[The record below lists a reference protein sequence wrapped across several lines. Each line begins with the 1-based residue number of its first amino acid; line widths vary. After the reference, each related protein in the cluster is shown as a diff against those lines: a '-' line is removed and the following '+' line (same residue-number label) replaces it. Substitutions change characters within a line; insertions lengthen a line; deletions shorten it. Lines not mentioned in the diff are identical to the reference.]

1 MSGRRVGA
9 ITKRILQQFRRDHRT
24 LGLLFGAPLVILA
37 LLGYLLR
44 GGGDVPKMGIVNL
57 DSGPLGGIVASTLES
72 SKTVSASSMS
82 PTDANGRLRSGDIA
96 GYVLLPSNFSA
107 KAQQSRLIA
116 PEIHLEGSQPGLSQS
131 ILQAV
136 SQSFV
141 GLAGQAGGI
150 QFMPRISF
158 LYGGPSFDTLDYFGA
173 AFIGLV
179 VFFLV
184 FVITAVAFL
193 RERGQGTLERL
204 MASPLRRAEIVLGYM
219 LGFTVLA
226 LVQSAEVLA
235 FSLLVLH
242 VHNVGNVALI
252 FVLEALMAIAAVN
265 LGIFLSM
272 FARTEFQAVQFIPL
286 VIVPQVLLAGIIFP
300 ISTEP
305 GPLQALSRVLPL
317 TYAVEGLRNIMIKGA
332 DLTWSS
338 LQLDLGVVLGNSCE
352 LKNCIV
358 FDEAQIPHFNYVG
371 DSILGHKTHLGAGV
385 KVSNIKLDRT
395 NVTVEID
402 GNPFDTGLRKFGAVL
417 GDGSQIGCNAVLNP
431 GSILGRGAIIYP
443 NVNWRG
449 ILPANMIAKNKA
461 AVEVVVRRPKSPG

>member
-1 MSGRRVGA
+1 MSASRVRA
-9 ITKRILQQFRRDHRT
+9 ITKRLLQQFRRDRRT
-24 LGLLFGAPLVILA
+24 LALLFGAPLVILA

-44 GGGDVPKMGIVNL
+44 GGGDVPKMGVVNL
-57 DSGPLGGIVASTLES
+57 DNGQLGSLVATTLES

-82 PTDANGRLRSGDIA
+82 QTEADTNLRSGDIA
-96 GYVLLPSNFSA
+96 GYVLLPSDFTVQ
-107 KAQQSRLIA
+107 AQQRRLIA
-116 PEIHLEGSQPGLSQS
+116 PEVHLEGSQPGLSGS
-131 ILQAV
+131 ILQSI

-141 GLAGQAGGI
+141 ALASQAGGV
-150 QFMPRISF
+150 QFAPRVSY

-193 RERGQGTLERL
+193 RERSQGTLERL

-226 LVQSAEVLA
+226 LIQSAEVLA

-252 FVLEALMAIAAVN
+252 FLVEALMAIAAVN

-300 ISTEP
+300 VSSMP
-305 GPLQALSRVLPL
+305 GPLQALARVLPL

-332 DLTWSS
+332 DLSWSS
-338 LQLDLGVVLGNSCE
+338 LQLDIGVVLGF
-352 LKNCIV
+352 CILV
-358 FDEAQIPHFNYVG
+358 
-371 DSILGHKTHLGAGV
+371 ILAGAM
-385 KVSNIKLDRT
+385 T
-395 NVTVEID
+395 
-402 GNPFDTGLRKFGAVL
+402 LR
-417 GDGSQIGCNAVLNP
+417 
-431 GSILGRGAIIYP
+431 
-443 NVNWRG
+443 
-449 ILPANMIAKNKA
+449 
-461 AVEVVVRRPKSPG
+461 RRVA